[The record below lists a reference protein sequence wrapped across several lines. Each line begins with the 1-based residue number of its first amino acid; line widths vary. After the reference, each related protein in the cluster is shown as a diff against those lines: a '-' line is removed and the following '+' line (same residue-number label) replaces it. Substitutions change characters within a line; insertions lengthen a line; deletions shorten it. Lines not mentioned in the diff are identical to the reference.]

1 MTVFMHMLYQLMLLI
16 GQGINLF
23 GGVIPP
29 KYQPVVAFVLGLS
42 QLGLA
47 LYNHYYNPDGTPASV
62 SYIAKLLLLCLL
74 ASGVALAQTPAPT
87 PLPAPTT
94 STASFNIGAQ
104 AFGLGG
110 SSQATPASDVTL
122 SLNPGFSTNK
132 YLKTLELRSD
142 NLLAPGANLQ
152 YYGGG
157 VNWVTPLKFASTSAF
172 APLSFYVDAT
182 AGVGRIVPASGA
194 TVSHVGF
201 MAGGGL
207 RWLTGSGVQLTL
219 IEVNVLHTPGA
230 PWGSSAP
237 AVSGGLS
244 YVFGHQ

>member
-1 MTVFMHMLYQLMLLI
+1 MLAHLKSWWTVHATLI
-16 GQGINLF
+16 AAIIVFLSPSIQTYIGSNAKGAMAVGAVWAIILKLTKS
-23 GGVIPP
+23 PLAS
-29 KYQPVVAFVLGLS
+29 VVFL
-42 QLGLA
+42 LA
-47 LYNHYYNPDGTPASV
+47 LLLVATPAM
-62 SYIAKLLLLCLL
+62 
-74 ASGVALAQTPAPT
+74 AQTLPT
-87 PLPAPTT
+87 PTT
-94 STASFNIGAQ
+94 NTASFNIGAA

-110 SSQATPASDVTL
+110 AASATPASDVTL
-122 SLNPGFSTNK
+122 SLNPGFNNK
-132 YLKTLELRSD
+132 YFKTLELRSD

-207 RWLTGSGVQLTL
+207 RWLTSSGVQVTL
-219 IEVNVLHTPGA
+219 VEINVLHTPGA
-230 PWGSSAP
+230 PWGSNAP
-237 AVSGGLS
+237 AISGGLS
-244 YVFGHQ
+244 YVFGKH